1 MIAKISQW
9 LLAGLCL
16 LLIVLAASLSWLRW
30 GIDQHPLYHQWVE
43 QEVSKAIGQKLTLES
58 FQVKLVGTG
67 LQLRLE
73 GIETANGLTLARLAL
88 GVDLRESLQEDTLR
102 LSHIQAAGLGIHIG
116 QQEDGTWGPQA
127 TNKTGSQAVPQLM
140 LAVASRVPQLLLH
153 DVTLTLTAFNGQPI
167 SIPKLNAQIHVAKN
181 TPQGLTS
188 IALSLHGY
196 GESQAQDYTL
206 ETQVTLEI
214 TPQETIQRAQIYLHS
229 NNIEIRSWLSLFGP
243 VTSAFDVNRLRLGG
257 EYWLDYQ
264 ANKQIQLV
272 AKNTQLLLVTPTDQ
286 VDLTGD
292 IRATSQLSGSVAL
305 DGKFADWNI
314 SAQALSGQINGV
326 VLPLTELQARK
337 TNQQLVVASPKLHLA
352 NTQKLLNT
360 IKSVPVKINLPIQSL
375 APEGWLH
382 QAQLHLDTSQPKEFL
397 FTGQL
402 QQASIDAWSGVPE
415 IAQASGHI
423 WLNRYG
429 GKVVID
435 DTDGLKLRIAKL
447 SSAPWKFA
455 GLQGEFNWHYGP
467 LANRFSSSNMVAIL
481 EQGHV
486 NLTMAGS
493 FPRRGSD
500 SEPFIQLALGMKNLD
515 LGKLPGLLPDIVLGT
530 KLGTWIATASPIGT
544 VTEAAL
550 IYNGRPGKITD
561 AASARARTM
570 SIAARVEAPSF
581 SYHPHWPQVKGLK
594 ASLTVDHRNVLVD
607 AVAGSVGHGP
617 MVQSVKGWR
626 VEVPVYQ
633 AADIKNRYIQ
643 VHGQLVGE
651 ASQMMTLAEE
661 LPLKL
666 SLPPWLHALK
676 PQGNVSLQGRLA
688 IPFGHQA
695 QATYDLNLSSDNLNG
710 YWAPLQADLRH
721 VEIEVELS
729 SAHAGIGPIAGNG
742 LIDGQL
748 VTFKRLSKV
757 DLAKPWLSQIPK
769 SILREVNVNSS
780 AKQGQLTLE
789 FEGQLPPHYL
799 TTKLNQPWVHEI
811 PGALPFVAR
820 LSTCAQATAGCTWFS
835 AEADLSK
842 AGIDLPDPL
851 SRLQKLQL
859 LGSWQ
864 QDYQNWYASIDQ
876 HQVAVK
882 LGLDGNS
889 SGIIVLGANAAFQS
903 TVDWAQEGQWFLG
916 GKIDVVDVDAWWNV
930 YQTRIKSWW
939 IKADSQSVAS
949 VLPQIDVKIQRATW
963 LGLDI
968 DQARL
973 TLQPLIED
981 GDLLTLKPWRLNLM
995 SEQLAGNIDY
1005 VGADLPLL
1013 VHIDYAHLNFPE
1025 SEVADATEAAEATE
1039 NIDVLENIDPSK
1051 FIDAD
1056 VSIDEL
1062 VKNGESFGQ
1071 WQFKAR
1077 RHGDQVNV
1085 HDLDAHIRHSH
1096 LQGNLIWGKVDGV
1109 HHTQFTGRAESSDM
1123 SSLLTDWGY
1132 DPALVAETSAIE
1144 VQLDWPRSPLAFAIK
1159 EVSGDLGLRLKN
1171 GSFSSSPN
1179 AAKGLRILALLDM
1192 GRLMN
1197 RVKLDFSDII
1207 QPGFS
1212 FDSVSAHYRFD
1223 NGFASTVSPSTI
1235 KSATL
1240 NLSMDGWI
1248 DFNQRQV
1255 ENNLIVTL
1263 PVADKLPL
1271 AALIAGLPQLG
1282 GMIYVVNKLI
1292 GDELST
1298 FTSARYRVAGSL
1310 DNPDVKLVKV
1320 FDKDYQK
1327 QSVQER
1333 IENVIT
1339 ID

>member
-607 AVAGSVGHGP
+607 AVAGSVDHGP

-949 VLPQIDVKIQRATW
+949 ALPHIDVKIQRATW

>member
-581 SYHPHWPQVKGLK
+581 SYHPRWPQVKGLK

-607 AVAGSVGHGP
+607 AVAGSVDHGP

-949 VLPQIDVKIQRATW
+949 ALPHIDVKIQRATW

>member
-607 AVAGSVGHGP
+607 AVAGSVDHGP

-916 GKIDVVDVDAWWNV
+916 GQIDVVDVDAWWNV

-949 VLPQIDVKIQRATW
+949 ALPHIDVKIQRATW

>member
-581 SYHPHWPQVKGLK
+581 SYHPRWPQVKGLK
-594 ASLTVDHRNVLVD
+594 ASLTVDHRNVLVE
-607 AVAGSVGHGP
+607 AVAGSVDHGP

-903 TVDWAQEGQWFLG
+903 TVDWAQEGQWVLG
-916 GKIDVVDVDAWWNV
+916 GEIDVVDVDPWWDV

-939 IKADSQSVAS
+939 LKADNDQTSSA
-949 VLPQIDVKIQRATW
+949 LPQIDLRIKRATW
-963 LGLDI
+963 LGSDI
-968 DQARL
+968 DQATL
-973 TLQPLIED
+973 TLQPLTEV
-981 GDLLTLKPWRLNLM
+981 GDTLTLEPWRLELL
-995 SEQLAGNIDY
+995 SEQLAGKVDY
-1005 VGADLPLL
+1005 LGADLPLL
-1013 VHIDYAHLNFPE
+1013 VHINHAYLNFPE
-1025 SEVADATEAAEATE
+1025 PASEATE
-1039 NIDVLENIDPSK
+1039 NVDVLEKIDPSK

-1071 WQFKAR
+1071 WKFKAR
-1077 RHGDQVNV
+1077 RQGDQVNV
-1085 HDLDAHIRHSH
+1085 HDLDAYIRHSH
-1096 LQGNLIWGKVDGV
+1096 LQGNLIWDKVDGV

-1132 DPALVAETSAIE
+1132 GPALVAETSAIE
-1144 VQLDWPRSPLAFAIK
+1144 VQLEWPRSPLAFAIK

-1171 GSFSSSPN
+1171 GSFSSSSN
-1179 AAKGLRILALLDM
+1179 AAKGLKVLALLDM
-1192 GRLMN
+1192 SRLMN
-1197 RVKLDFSDII
+1197 RVELDFSDII
-1207 QPGFS
+1207 QPGFN
-1212 FDSVSAHYRFD
+1212 FDSVAAHYRFD
-1223 NGFASTVSPSTI
+1223 NGFASTVSPATI
-1235 KSATL
+1235 KSSTL

-1255 ENNLIVTL
+1255 DNNLIVTL

-1282 GMIYVVNKLI
+1282 SMIYVVNKLI

-1298 FTSARYRVAGSL
+1298 FSSARYRVAGSL

-1327 QSVQER
+1327 QSVKER

-1339 ID
+1339 IE